1 MEIYGGDE
9 KSRARSEEPE
19 SLDGGDGSSTER
31 GVYSESFLRVDVE
44 VVEVDK
50 FLTEENSSVGSFSG
64 ETFGS
69 HGGEIRFNLFKGKMS
84 CYNRMGRVKLKIKK
98 LENTN
103 GRQATFAKRKNGIL
117 KKANELSILC
127 DIDLILL
134 MFSPGGKPSLCCGR
148 RSSIEEVIAKFS
160 QVTPEERTKKFVI
173 SQTLKKTFLKLDH
186 TVNIRE
192 LIASSNSTTEDL
204 SSQASILQ
212 ARISEIHGRLSYWTE
227 LDKINNVDHL
237 GQLEISVRQSLDQ
250 LRAHK
255 EHLGQQQQQAM
266 QLENANFVK
275 DWSTCSLQDG
285 IEIPLEQQLQS
296 MSWILNSDNTTN
308 IITEEHNPIP
318 KREVEC
324 SASSSFGSYPGYFGT
339 GKSSETSFLDEL
351 NTTNGDI
358 KPQLCTNNNIIPY
371 NPNIMQ
377 NDIKH
382 HQTYPPPL
390 PHPPVFNLPS
400 NQREY
405 HMNGFF
411 EAPPQ
416 PNGTSTYNN
425 NNHNQARFGSSSSS
439 LPCSISMLDE
449 YLFSQV
455 KKTRKRHSFF
465 SQRSNTFLFPYFNRC
480 SNRTERERFDE

>member
-1 MEIYGGDE
+1 
-9 KSRARSEEPE
+9 
-19 SLDGGDGSSTER
+19 
-31 GVYSESFLRVDVE
+31 
-44 VVEVDK
+44 
-50 FLTEENSSVGSFSG
+50 
-64 ETFGS
+64 
-69 HGGEIRFNLFKGKMS
+69 
-84 CYNRMGRVKLKIKK
+84 MGRVKLKIKK

-134 MFSPGGKPSLCCGR
+134 MFSPGGKASLCCGR
-148 RSSIEEVIAKFS
+148 RSSIEEVISKFS
-160 QVTPEERTKKFVI
+160 QVTPEERTKKKVE
-173 SQTLKKTFLKLDH
+173 SLETLKKTFLKLDH

-204 SSQASILQ
+204 STQASVLQ

-227 LDKINNVDHL
+227 VDKINNVDHL
-237 GQLEISVRQSLDQ
+237 GQLEISIRQSLDQ

-255 EHLGQQQQQAM
+255 EHLGQQQQQQAM
-266 QLENANFVK
+266 QIENANFVK

-296 MSWILNSDNTTN
+296 MSWVLNSDNTTN

-358 KPQLCTNNNIIPY
+358 KPQLCTNNNNIIPY

-382 HQTYPPPL
+382 HQTYPP
-390 PHPPVFNLPS
+390 HPPLFNLPM

-416 PNGTSTYNN
+416 PHGTSAYNN
-425 NNHNQARFGSSSSS
+425 NNNQARFGSSSSS

-455 KKTRKRHSFF
+455 KTKETLF
-465 SQRSNTFLFPYFNRC
+465 SSSNIIKVKSNICFIHYFNRC
-480 SNRTERERFDE
+480 SNRTDDDRTSHGRSHPFFL

>member
-1 MEIYGGDE
+1 
-9 KSRARSEEPE
+9 
-19 SLDGGDGSSTER
+19 
-31 GVYSESFLRVDVE
+31 
-44 VVEVDK
+44 
-50 FLTEENSSVGSFSG
+50 
-64 ETFGS
+64 
-69 HGGEIRFNLFKGKMS
+69 
-84 CYNRMGRVKLKIKK
+84 MGRVKLKIKK

-134 MFSPGGKPSLCCGR
+134 MFSPGGKASLCCGR
-148 RSSIEEVIAKFS
+148 RSSIEEVISKFS
-160 QVTPEERTKKFVI
+160 QVTPEERTKKKVE
-173 SQTLKKTFLKLDH
+173 SLETLKKTFLKLDH

-204 SSQASILQ
+204 STQASVLQ

-227 LDKINNVDHL
+227 VDKINNVDHL
-237 GQLEISVRQSLDQ
+237 GQLEISIRQSLDQ

-255 EHLGQQQQQAM
+255 EHLGQQQQQQAM
-266 QLENANFVK
+266 QIENANFVK

-285 IEIPLEQQLQS
+285 IEIPLEQHLQS
-296 MSWILNSDNTTN
+296 MSWVLNSDNTTN

-358 KPQLCTNNNIIPY
+358 KPQLCTNNNNIIPY

-382 HQTYPPPL
+382 HQTYPPPPL
-390 PHPPVFNLPS
+390 PPPPLFNLPM

-416 PNGTSTYNN
+416 PHGTSAYNN
-425 NNHNQARFGSSSSS
+425 NNNQARFGSSSSS

-455 KKTRKRHSFF
+455 KTKETLF
-465 SQRSNTFLFPYFNRC
+465 SSSNIIKVKSNICFIHYFNRC
-480 SNRTERERFDE
+480 SNRTDDDRTSHGRSHPFFFVQKQQAN

>member
-1 MEIYGGDE
+1 MNG
-9 KSRARSEEPE
+9 
-19 SLDGGDGSSTER
+19 
-31 GVYSESFLRVDVE
+31 F
-44 VVEVDK
+44 
-50 FLTEENSSVGSFSG
+50 
-64 ETFGS
+64 
-69 HGGEIRFNLFKGKMS
+69 
-84 CYNRMGRVKLKIKK
+84 NRMGRVKLKIKK

-134 MFSPGGKPSLCCGR
+134 MFSPGGKASLCCGR
-148 RSSIEEVIAKFS
+148 RSSIEEVISKFS
-160 QVTPEERTKKFVI
+160 QVTPEERTKKKVE
-173 SQTLKKTFLKLDH
+173 SLETLKKTFLKLDH

-204 SSQASILQ
+204 STQASILQ
-212 ARISEIHGRLSYWTE
+212 GRISEIHGRLSYWTE
-227 LDKINNVDHL
+227 VDKINNVDHL
-237 GQLEISVRQSLDQ
+237 GQLEISIRQSLDQ

-255 EHLGQQQQQAM
+255 EHLGQQQQQQAM
-266 QLENANFVK
+266 QIENANFVK

-296 MSWILNSDNTTN
+296 MSWVLNSDNTTN

-382 HQTYPPPL
+382 HQTYPPPPL
-390 PHPPVFNLPS
+390 PHPPVFNLPV

-416 PNGTSTYNN
+416 PHGTSAYNN
-425 NNHNQARFGSSSSS
+425 NNNQARFGSSSNS

-449 YLFSQV
+449 YLFSQM
-455 KKTRKRHSFF
+455 
-465 SQRSNTFLFPYFNRC
+465 QQPN
-480 SNRTERERFDE
+480 